1 MDATLTLSELSRVI
15 YQNVS
20 KSQTQWSAASPVLVQ
35 IMRGIVMHSVMPLLL
50 LKKKPHY
57 CPLMKKMQMFYYF
70 FEEFNMNLSAMSQ
83 SLLLTP
89 KNF

>member
-20 KSQTQWSAASPVLVQ
+20 KSQTHWSASSPVLDQ

-50 LKKKPHY
+50 QDLKEKPYHCVLIKIKKK
-57 CPLMKKMQMFYYF
+57 
-70 FEEFNMNLSAMSQ
+70 
-83 SLLLTP
+83 SL
-89 KNF
+89 